1 MGMRLDIWRITMK
14 DDERTAQL
22 MQMMITRW
30 VDMKTTKCFM
40 SWLSLVRRRINE
52 IAVVKRAVKSWMQPQ
67 VLHVFTTLRSVAAD
81 VKRVRQICMRS
92 VKRWTRRSLA
102 AAFDFWR
109 VRCEEDI
116 IQKRMLK
123 NSIQKMMKQTLNRAY
138 KSMKQHASAIR
149 RRRKWKEEQMLQWSA
164 NSAQMLRR
172 VVWKLVKGEIGMRL
186 YLWRENITK
195 LRLNDH
201 NKLQAALSHV
211 NGNHGAARLR
221 LIFWR
226 QVKGVVATSVDI
238 WRACMNAEYTA
249 LRRAA
254 TRWHQRFTSKTLFE
268 WLSQTRLMRQEKH
281 ALRTAILRWTQRRLW
296 QVFSTFRNIA
306 AMLKRT
312 AAVATKATQRWR
324 NQKLTSALR
333 YWITSYQTFFTQ
345 KKIVNNVVGCIRLRE
360 QRRAYRTLQYFS
372 SGKKMNTK
380 RISQA
385 TRRLRSVILRCVK
398 GEIGLSMDNWRRS
411 TKDEVDAGIQ
421 RRLKKQL
428 FLQNENAREE
438 LQIQLKDAMAQEAL
452 RQLRQVIWRLMRGEV
467 GMRLHT
473 WRVSKQES
481 VIQTMMQAD
490 FEKACFIHQKALR
503 QLRQVTWRLVKGDV
517 GMRLDIWRMAK
528 RDEFALMKD
537 LEYNRSTQ
545 ALEEAASQEI
555 VGMRLDIWRMSRIV
569 EEVQGV
575 KDDVDLVKHSSQRH
589 MRNAFWKVK
598 GDIAMKMDAWVGN
611 NGVMNDKTGY
621 NDVKYDKTGYNDVK
635 YDKTGYND
643 VKYDK
648 IGYED
653 IQYESYENAAY
664 SEANATYGSAG
675 LPDMQQAIADMQ
687 QTIGSLHSPPRRQ
700 DGTNISAVRRTE
712 SAPAFRDPSH
722 EGMVSPDLGTL
733 NVDTTLKLKML
744 QKELLKTQEL
754 MLSTPRAG
762 QGRELLSM
770 HADDIEQKIKALLVG
785 FTPRGGKR
793 PVATEP
799 KPVPRLNMEMVNP
812 SGIAGV
818 FMEEGCR
825 DEQGFLID

>member
-1 MGMRLDIWRITMK
+1 MGPTLTDIGMEIDADTDDCIKTQILLHHYGSFYWKYVLMKCAYFRNTGGYEIQDVVFYARACISRWNRSALLNATRRYHEVADQLRLARHHLRDMGDSWAYQIHNMKFRATKLLRQVLWRQVKGVMGMRVVMWRDSLETHKRRLRKGAIRWCHRNKARAMRTWMDARSSLQRQQKIGKMAIRKWQWRRLLYSISTWRFYTAEMNRLNRMASRAMRQWSKQLLGKSYSTWRAWYGDVKGQIRQLNSAVQSIRHRSVHRSYRSWQSYAKGSKRYHTEMSHAFGQLRHLLWRLVKGEMGMRLDIWRITMK

-345 KKIVNNVVGCIRLRE
+345 N
-360 QRRAYRTLQYFS
+360 
-372 SGKKMNTK
+372 
-380 RISQA
+380 
-385 TRRLRSVILRCVK
+385 
-398 GEIGLSMDNWRRS
+398 
-411 TKDEVDAGIQ
+411 
-421 RRLKKQL
+421 
-428 FLQNENAREE
+428 
-438 LQIQLKDAMAQEAL
+438 
-452 RQLRQVIWRLMRGEV
+452 
-467 GMRLHT
+467 H
-473 WRVSKQES
+473 
-481 VIQTMMQAD
+481 
-490 FEKACFIHQKALR
+490 
-503 QLRQVTWRLVKGDV
+503 
-517 GMRLDIWRMAK
+517 
-528 RDEFALMKD
+528 
-537 LEYNRSTQ
+537 
-545 ALEEAASQEI
+545 
-555 VGMRLDIWRMSRIV
+555 
-569 EEVQGV
+569 
-575 KDDVDLVKHSSQRH
+575 
-589 MRNAFWKVK
+589 
-598 GDIAMKMDAWVGN
+598 
-611 NGVMNDKTGY
+611 
-621 NDVKYDKTGYNDVK
+621 
-635 YDKTGYND
+635 
-643 VKYDK
+643 
-648 IGYED
+648 
-653 IQYESYENAAY
+653 
-664 SEANATYGSAG
+664 
-675 LPDMQQAIADMQ
+675 
-687 QTIGSLHSPPRRQ
+687 
-700 DGTNISAVRRTE
+700 
-712 SAPAFRDPSH
+712 
-722 EGMVSPDLGTL
+722 
-733 NVDTTLKLKML
+733 
-744 QKELLKTQEL
+744 
-754 MLSTPRAG
+754 
-762 QGRELLSM
+762 
-770 HADDIEQKIKALLVG
+770 
-785 FTPRGGKR
+785 
-793 PVATEP
+793 
-799 KPVPRLNMEMVNP
+799 
-812 SGIAGV
+812 
-818 FMEEGCR
+818 
-825 DEQGFLID
+825 